1 MTALTLRP
9 ATADD
14 IPQLHSVIE
23 RAYRGESAKAGWTH
37 EADLLSDT
45 RTDMATLSAILENED
60 ELLLVAEYGGSI
72 IGSVQL
78 SKRTGNG
85 CYLGLLCV
93 DPLLQAGGFGK
104 QILWA
109 AEEQARAVFGA
120 DHIIMT
126 VIDKRTEL
134 IAYYERRGYQN
145 TGEICDFPV
154 PVEPPLS
161 MTILR
166 KEIRLG

>member
-9 ATADD
+9 ATSGD
-14 IPQLHSVIE
+14 PPLLHPVIE
-23 RAYRGESAKAGWTH
+23 RAYRGESARAGWTH
-37 EADLLSDT
+37 EADLLSGT
-45 RTDMATLSAILENED
+45 RTDLETLCAILENNNER
-60 ELLLVAEYGGSI
+60 LLVAEYGGSI

-78 SKRTGNG
+78 SKRAENG

-109 AEEQARAVFGA
+109 AEEQARVVFGA
-120 DHIIMT
+120 DHIVMA

-134 IAYYERRGYQN
+134 IAYYESRGYQN
-145 TGEICDFPV
+145 TGEICDFPIKL
-154 PVEPPLS
+154 EPPLS
-161 MTILR
+161 MAILR
-166 KEIRLG
+166 KEI